1 MSIDKLQDRIRK
13 TKNPTVIDLSVSP
26 ELLPTYLLE
35 SEGSFL
41 PAYERFC
48 EELLEALRPSVPAVR
63 LGFDYF
69 ALLGAGGMEA
79 LRRVIQSAKNKG
91 YYIFMDGPEMLS
103 THAATLA
110 AETLLT
116 EDYLFDGL
124 ILVSYIGS
132 DGIRPYI
139 DRLKASGKD
148 LFVVVRTANKTAP
161 ELQDL
166 LTGSRL
172 VHLARADVVNRYAEP
187 FVGRYGYSGVS
198 LVAAAS
204 SADSLRNLRAKYKT
218 MFLLLD
224 GYDYANSNAKNC
236 ANAFDKLGHGAVV
249 CAGAS
254 VTGAWKAE
262 GGEGWRFAEC
272 SVAAADKMK
281 KNLTRYVTVL

>member
-13 TKNPTVIDLSVSP
+13 TKNPSVIDFSLSP

-48 EELLEALRPSVPAVR
+48 GELLEALKHTVPAVR
-63 LGFDYF
+63 FGFDYF
-69 ALLGAGGMEA
+69 ALQEPDGTAA
-79 LRRVIQSAKNKG
+79 LRRVMRSAKEKG
-91 YYIFMDGPEMLS
+91 FYIFLDGPEMLS
-103 THAATLA
+103 AHTAALA
-110 AETLLT
+110 AETLMT
-116 EDYLFDGL
+116 EEYPFDGL

-132 DGIRPYI
+132 DGMRPYI
-139 DRLKASGKD
+139 DRLKDSGKD
-148 LFVVVRTANKTAP
+148 LFAVVRTANKTAP

-166 LTGSRL
+166 LTGTRL
-172 VHLARADVVNRYAEP
+172 VHQARADVVNRYVEP

-198 LVAAAS
+198 LVASAS
-204 SADSLRNLRAKYKT
+204 SADSVRNLRAKYKT
-218 MFLLLD
+218 VFLLLD

-249 CAGAS
+249 CAGES
-254 VTGAWKAE
+254 VTGAWKA
-262 GGEGWRFAEC
+262 GDGEGWQFAEY